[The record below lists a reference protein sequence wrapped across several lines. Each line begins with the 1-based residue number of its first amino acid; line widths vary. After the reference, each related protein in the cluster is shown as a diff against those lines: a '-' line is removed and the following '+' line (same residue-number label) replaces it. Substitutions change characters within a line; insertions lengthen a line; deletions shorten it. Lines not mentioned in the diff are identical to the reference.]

1 MSVARALA
9 VILGLLPLACARPA
23 PPPGTAA
30 VTAAAP
36 DPPAAPLWPDAA
48 EAPQA
53 PAPDDAAPAPAE
65 PEKETFAARA
75 ELPDVHFASGE
86 VRVERRDLKTLD
98 AVAAWLNDN
107 PDQLVLVEG
116 HTDAAGPRAVN
127 LHLAQ
132 RRARWVVDYLV
143 GKGVSADRISAV
155 ARGETDTLCAE
166 KSPACQRRNRRVHFL
181 VRESGTLRVSA
192 SPTP

>member
-1 MSVARALA
+1 MSGARVLA
-9 VILGLLPLACARPA
+9 VILALLPLACARPA
-23 PPPGTAA
+23 PLPGTAA
-30 VTAAAP
+30 VSAAAP
-36 DPPAAPLWPDAA
+36 EPPAPVWPDAA
-48 EAPQA
+48 EARQA
-53 PAPDDAAPAPAE
+53 PEPDEAAAAPAE
-65 PEKETFAARA
+65 PAKETFAARA
-75 ELPDVHFASGE
+75 ELPDVHFASGA

-98 AVAAWLNDN
+98 AVAAWLNAN

-116 HTDAAGPRAVN
+116 HTDSAGPRAVN
-127 LHLAQ
+127 LQLAQ
-132 RRARWVVDYLV
+132 HRARWVVDYLV

-166 KSPACQRRNRRVHFL
+166 RSPACQRRNRRVHFL

>member
-1 MSVARALA
+1 MFGARVLA
-9 VILGLLPLACARPA
+9 VVLALLPLACARPA

-30 VTAAAP
+30 VATAAA
-36 DPPAAPLWPDAA
+36 DPPAAPVWPDAA
-48 EAPQA
+48 EAPPA
-53 PAPDDAAPAPAE
+53 PGPDDAASAPTEPA
-65 PEKETFAARA
+65 KETFAARA

-86 VRVERRDLKTLD
+86 VRVERRDLQALD
-98 AVAAWLNDN
+98 AVAAWLNAN

-127 LHLAQ
+127 LQLAQ
-132 RRARWVVDYLV
+132 RRARWVVDYLI
-143 GKGVSADRISAV
+143 GKGVSADRIGAV
-155 ARGETDTLCAE
+155 ARGETDTLCTE
-166 KSPACQRRNRRVHFL
+166 KSAACQRRNRRVHFL

>member
-1 MSVARALA
+1 MSVARVVA
-9 VILGLLPLACARPA
+9 VILALLPLACARPA
-23 PPPGTAA
+23 SPPGTAA
-30 VTAAAP
+30 VTATAP
-36 DPPAAPLWPDAA
+36 DPPAAPIWPDAA

-53 PAPDDAAPAPAE
+53 PAPDDAAPAPTE
-65 PEKETFAARA
+65 PAQETFAARA

-127 LHLAQ
+127 LQLAQ